1 MAEKSI
7 KRRIGA
13 MPSKADAR
21 EVRPLLDAVLTDLTE
36 LRTELAAAVADVKR
50 VAGALDTLATK
61 LNADAGVTDT
71 NYATGNSA
79 AITAATPGALTL
91 TE

>member
-1 MAEKSI
+1 M
-7 KRRIGA
+7 GA
-13 MPSKADAR
+13 MPSKVDAR
-21 EVRPLLDAVLTDLTE
+21 EMRPLLDAVLTDLTE
-36 LRTELAAAVADVKR
+36 LRTELAAAVADVAR

-79 AITAATPGALTL
+79 AITASTPGALTL
-91 TE
+91 IA

>member
-1 MAEKSI
+1 
-7 KRRIGA
+7 
-13 MPSKADAR
+13 MPSKVDAR
-21 EVRPLLDAVLTDLTE
+21 EMRPLLDAVLTDLTE
-36 LRTELAAAVADVKR
+36 LRTELAAAVADVAR

-71 NYATGNSA
+71 NYGTGNVA
-79 AITAATPGALTL
+79 ALTAATPGALTL